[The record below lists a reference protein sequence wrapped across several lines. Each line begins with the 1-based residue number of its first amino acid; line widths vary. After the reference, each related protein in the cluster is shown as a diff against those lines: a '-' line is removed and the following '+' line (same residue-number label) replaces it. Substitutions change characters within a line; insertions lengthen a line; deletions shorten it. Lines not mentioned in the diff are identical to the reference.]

1 MFKLKFNNYNLKE
14 DNGIIWNREFHIRA
28 NIHRLGLG
36 EASTESINFVPII
49 EFHNPRQFKYI
60 M

>member
-1 MFKLKFNNYNLKE
+1 MQN
-14 DNGIIWNREFHIRA
+14 NGIIWNREFHIRA